1 MSDNSSSNKR
11 IAKNALFLYV
21 RMVVTMVIA
30 FYTSR
35 VLLQNL
41 GVDDFGTY
49 GLVGGIVSM
58 FASLKSMFTVAT
70 QRFMNIEIGRG
81 DSAELNKVFNVSV
94 LVNVIIAIVFV
105 IVVEIGGIWLLE
117 NKLQIPPERMYAAR
131 WVFQFSV
138 IASTIT
144 VFNIPF
150 TANIIAREKMDF
162 FAIVSIFDAIAKL
175 VIVLLLPV
183 LGGDRLIIYGLLML
197 LVTGL
202 NLSIEAV
209 YCRIRFEESR
219 LRKYPFETIK
229 TKFKEMFAFSG
240 WAFFG
245 NVIFALVNE
254 GMNVLL
260 NIFGSV
266 VANAARTVA
275 YQVSSALSKV
285 VSNVYVAVKPQA
297 VQSYA
302 RQDME
307 RYYKLMF
314 TGAKV
319 VGYMYILM
327 AIPLYFTL
335 DQVLEWWLGE
345 VPEYAVA
352 FLSAVFIYQMVRVL
366 HESVGTFFVTIG
378 KLKKYQITEFF
389 ALGSALPLAYI
400 GLKFCNM
407 PLYGVFLVMAF
418 SELLNLTA
426 IMILAKKEGG
436 FDIGRYFRTVIFP
449 YSTMTLLCFVGVYLI
464 NLAFT
469 PLEINVMIKTL
480 SLLVSAVIF
489 QLSCLYFVGM
499 KREEKKLVLNMI
511 KIRKNE

>member
-1 MSDNSSSNKR
+1 MGNISSSNKT
-11 IAKNALFLYV
+11 IAKNTVFLYA
-21 RMVVTMVIA
+21 RMMVTMVIA

-49 GLVGGIVSM
+49 GLVGGIVSI
-58 FASLKSMFTVAT
+58 FASLKTMFTVAT

-81 DSAELNKVFNVSV
+81 DKAELNKIFNVSV
-94 LVNVIIAIVFV
+94 LVNIIIAIVFIV
-105 IVVEIGGIWLLE
+105 VVEIGGIWLLE
-117 NKLQIPPERMYAAR
+117 NKLQIAPERMSAAR

-162 FAIVSIFDAIAKL
+162 FAIVSIFDAVAKL

-183 LGGDRLIIYGLLML
+183 IGGDRLIIYGLLML
-197 LVTGL
+197 LATGL
-202 NLSIEAV
+202 NLLMEAL
-209 YCRIRFEESR
+209 YCRIKFEESR
-219 LRKYPFETIK
+219 IRKYPFETIRE
-229 TKFKEMFAFSG
+229 KFKEMFAFSG

-260 NIFGSV
+260 NIFSGV
-266 VANAARTVA
+266 VANAARTIA

-297 VQSYA
+297 IQSYA

-335 DQVLEWWLGE
+335 EQVLKWWLGE
-345 VPEYAVA
+345 VPEYAVS
-352 FLSAVFIYQMVRVL
+352 FLSAVFIYQLVRVL

-378 KLKKYQITEFF
+378 KLKKYQITEFI
-389 ALGSALPLAYI
+389 AQGSALPIAYI
-400 GLKFCNM
+400 GLKFFSM
-407 PLYGVFLVMAF
+407 PLFGVFLVMAF

-426 IMILAKKEGG
+426 IMILAKKEGE
-436 FDIGRYFRTVIFP
+436 FDIGRYFRTVFLP
-449 YSTMTLLCFVGVYLI
+449 YTTMTLLCFVGVYLI
-464 NLAFT
+464 KLAFM
-469 PLEINVMIKTL
+469 PLEMNITIKTL
-480 SLLVSAVIF
+480 LLIIVAVLF
-489 QLSCLYFVGM
+489 QMTCLYFAGM
-499 KREEKKLVLNMI
+499 EKEEKALFVNMI
-511 KIRKNE
+511 KLKKI